1 MKISLASDH
10 GGIDLKN
17 HIKNYLINNSHEV
30 SDYGCFDDKSVDY
43 PDYGYKA
50 ALAVSLNEVERGII
64 VCTTGIGMS
73 IVANK
78 VPKVRAALCLNSE
91 MAELSRLHN
100 DANVIVFGASFVKE
114 ADAEKIL
121 DVWLN
126 TSFEGGRHQRRVDK
140 IHQYER

>member
-50 ALAVSLNEVERGII
+50 ALAVSLNEVDRGII